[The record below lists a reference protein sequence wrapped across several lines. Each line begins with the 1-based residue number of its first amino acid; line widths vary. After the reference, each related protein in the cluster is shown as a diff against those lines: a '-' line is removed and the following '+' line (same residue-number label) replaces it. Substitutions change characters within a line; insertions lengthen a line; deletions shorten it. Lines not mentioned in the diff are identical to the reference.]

1 MSSSSGEAGSGSA
14 AAAEASESASL
25 QDPVISGGEEPPVAG
40 GGSYVYP
47 PVQEFP
53 LALIGGSREP
63 SAGKGKP
70 GNEGSL
76 GASEG
81 DRMEGMGTA
90 KVTFY
95 PEPYPLVYGPQLL
108 AAYPY
113 NFSNLAALPVALN
126 MVLPDEKGGGAL
138 PFLPG
143 VFGYA
148 VNPQAAPPTP
158 PPPLP
163 LPVSPKGIGGMTGV
177 ERTQK
182 GDVG

>member
-1 MSSSSGEAGSGSA
+1 MEAM
-14 AAAEASESASL
+14 
-25 QDPVISGGEEPPVAG
+25 
-40 GGSYVYP
+40 
-47 PVQEFP
+47 
-53 LALIGGSREP
+53 
-63 SAGKGKP
+63 
-70 GNEGSL
+70 
-76 GASEG
+76 GA
-81 DRMEGMGTA
+81 A

-148 VNPQAAPPTP
+148 VNPQAAAPTPPTP
-158 PPPLP
+158 PPTAWAPAGPICSLPRHHPDRPLP
-163 LPVSPKGIGGMTGV
+163 SQTGPPATRAPWRVPLSPWPCRPLM
-177 ERTQK
+177 
-182 GDVG
+182 

>member
-1 MSSSSGEAGSGSA
+1 M
-14 AAAEASESASL
+14 
-25 QDPVISGGEEPPVAG
+25 
-40 GGSYVYP
+40 
-47 PVQEFP
+47 
-53 LALIGGSREP
+53 
-63 SAGKGKP
+63 
-70 GNEGSL
+70 
-76 GASEG
+76 GASDA

-148 VNPQAAPPTP
+148 VNPQVAPTTPPTP
-158 PPPLP
+158 PPPTLS
-163 LPVSPKGIGGMTGV
+163 LPVPPKGVGEPAGV